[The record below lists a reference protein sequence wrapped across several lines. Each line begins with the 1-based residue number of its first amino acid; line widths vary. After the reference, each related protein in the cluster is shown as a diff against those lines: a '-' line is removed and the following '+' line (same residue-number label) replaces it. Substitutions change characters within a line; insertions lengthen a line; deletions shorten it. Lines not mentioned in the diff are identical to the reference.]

1 MRVYTIHIAIARGT
15 YEMQP
20 SLLSDDQLADI
31 LLRLTVDR
39 LLTFFVFLLFL
50 EQEQRE
56 VDRLGAA
63 LAA

>member
-1 MRVYTIHIAIARGT
+1 
-15 YEMQP
+15 MQP

-56 VDRLGAA
+56 VDRLGVA